1 MNKGDLEKI
10 VAIAEEGSLA
20 KAAHK
25 LYISQPA
32 LSKCLTRI
40 EEELGEV
47 LFVRRPNGVT
57 PTYALPKFLKYAYQ
71 ILNLYDK
78 MFIEFCEI
86 NELRSGELKFGSGER
101 IGSHVLPKALKT
113 FKSRYPNIKIK
124 IIEAYSDT
132 LEDEVAAGRLDIAI
146 MVLPVKNPH
155 IQYRVFYRD
164 PLLVALPSDHP
175 LCSKVYYKKGEELPY
190 IDINSL
196 KGQEFVLTK
205 SKKKSR
211 QVTEAL
217 LHCLDDDYSVSLE
230 TNNLETLIRFAANG
244 LGIALVPRLFTHTY
258 DEGDKIRYCQMEDN
272 VRLYYDWAII
282 WQGDFNSLTRPSREL
297 FHIICDESDL
307 DASGKL
313 PAYKE
318 HRA

>member
-1 MNKGDLEKI
+1 MNRSDLEKI

-32 LSKCLTRI
+32 LSKSLTRT

-71 ILNLYDK
+71 ILQLYDQ
-78 MFIEFCEI
+78 MSIEFCEI

-132 LEDEVAAGRLDIAI
+132 LEDEVAAGRLEIAV
-146 MVLPVKNPH
+146 MVLPVRNSNVQH
-155 IQYRVFYRD
+155 HVFYRD
-164 PLLVALPSDHP
+164 PILIALPSDHP
-175 LCSKVYYKKGEELPY
+175 ICDKVYFKEGEDLPY
-190 IDINSL
+190 IGTEHL
-196 KGQEFVLTK
+196 RGQEFVLTT

-211 QVTEAL
+211 QVTEQFL
-217 LHCLDDDYSVSLE
+217 SHFNGDYRISLE

-244 LGIALVPRLFTHTY
+244 LGIALVPKLFSHTY
-258 DEGDKIRYCQMEDN
+258 DVGNRIRYCQMKPAA
-272 VRLYYDWAII
+272 RLYYEWAVI

-297 FHIICDESDL
+297 FHIICNDSDAL
-307 DASGKL
+307 SDYSDKAIN
-313 PAYKE
+313 
-318 HRA
+318 